1 MEEIAKQLANKWK
14 EIIESISVDG
24 YSRKVESTD
33 CIRMTK
39 FYTGYPEIEWCYKVI
54 FNFHDGISYIEL
66 RTQREDIILE
76 NKKSRWH
83 EKLQK
88 SFTEM
93 FWEPATEVMPEI
105 PKTSNMYYQMN
116 VLALGAG
123 EVKFENSRVDY
134 MTDQGY
140 RFIIQFYPAGFLSS
154 IRNSKLKEL
163 GI

>member
-54 FNFHDGISYIEL
+54 FNFHDGISYIEFPK
-66 RTQREDIILE
+66 EDIILE

-83 EKLQK
+83 DNLQK

-93 FWEPATEVMPEI
+93 FWEPANEVMPR
-105 PKTSNMYYQMN
+105 NMYYQMN
-116 VLALGAG
+116 AG